1 MRIKSLILLTCL
13 LFSSEVKAVD
23 LSFYPFHYC
32 FNLCSFIQEKPEKFF
47 LDLYQTRF
55 SLFRFPFFNRLLC
68 VEPTIV
74 SSSNLFIEK
83 GEITTVPNYF
93 SFVIKIKSELLKI
106 FSWRVKGY
114 FNLPI
119 ALFTLNILFI
129 KNWVEDERSFG
140 PWGCKP
146 ECFFSFKRRFD
157 EYKSEHKG
165 QYSIFLAFLY
175 VIFQGISFSF
185 EINIYSRLCFLFK
198 IKFLII
204 KRNLM
209 SCYND
214 IKKNPNEKITS
225 EEYDSKKYNCIK
237 RLIKNLLG
245 GLFFFEINIFDGD
258 LYSFLSE

>member
-1 MRIKSLILLTCL
+1 MRIRSFVLLTCL

-23 LSFYPFHYC
+23 LSFCPFHYC
-32 FNLCSFIQEKPEKFF
+32 FNLCSLIQEKPENFF
-47 LDLYQTRF
+47 LALYQTRF

-68 VEPTIV
+68 VEPTIF
-74 SSSNLFIEK
+74 SFSNLIREK
-83 GEITTVPNYF
+83 EKVTEVPNHF

-106 FSWRVKGY
+106 FSGRVKGY

-119 ALFTLNILFI
+119 PLFTLNILFI
-129 KNWVEDERSFG
+129 KNWVEEEQSFG

-146 ECFFSFKRRFD
+146 ECFLNLKNGFD

-165 QYSIFLAFLY
+165 EYSIFLAFLY
-175 VIFQGISFSF
+175 AIFRNISFSF

-198 IKFLII
+198 INFLFI
-204 KRNLM
+204 KRNIM

-214 IKKNPNEKITS
+214 IKKIPNEKITS
-225 EEYDSKKYNCIK
+225 EQYELQKYNCIK
-237 RLIKNLLG
+237 QLIKNLLG
-245 GLFFFEINIFDGD
+245 GLFSFEINIFDGD